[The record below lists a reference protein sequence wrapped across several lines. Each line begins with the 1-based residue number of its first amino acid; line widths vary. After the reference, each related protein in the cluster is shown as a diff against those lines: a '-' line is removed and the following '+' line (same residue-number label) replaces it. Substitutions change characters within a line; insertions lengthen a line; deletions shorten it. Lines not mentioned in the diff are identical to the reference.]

1 MIFSRKT
8 IEDLLSVEKEFVCFG
23 SGKAFD
29 KFVELFDTYNLSDK
43 IRYVI
48 DNDNRKQGTSIEL
61 GNTNI
66 LIQSPEAFLEDIN
79 PRNCIGIITMKDKEA
94 ILKQYEHNVLLR
106 NLEVVWYYDLMC
118 DYCTK
123 VFATVNLKMPLRR
136 SVMIQIPKV
145 IHYCWFGGRDIPD
158 ENKKWMDSWKKH
170 CPDYEIKR
178 WDETNYDVSK
188 NPYMYDAYQRKRFGF
203 ATDYARLDILYENGG
218 VYLDTD
224 VELVKS
230 LDTLLY
236 QPAFMG
242 WEDGLRVN
250 TGLGFG
256 TIKGIP
262 LFREMRDAYDKIS
275 FTNKYGKDNLTAC
288 PTFQTNVLMKH
299 GLQRNGEYQ
308 VIEDI
313 AILPVTYL
321 CGQNCYVTHS
331 TRTIYTY
338 GIHHFQGS
346 WNYTD

>member
-61 GNTNI
+61 RNTNI

-188 NPYMYDAYQRKRFGF
+188 NPYMYDAYQRKRFCF
-203 ATDYARLDILYENGG
+203 ATDYA
-218 VYLDTD
+218 
-224 VELVKS
+224 
-230 LDTLLY
+230 
-236 QPAFMG
+236 
-242 WEDGLRVN
+242 
-250 TGLGFG
+250 
-256 TIKGIP
+256 
-262 LFREMRDAYDKIS
+262 
-275 FTNKYGKDNLTAC
+275 
-288 PTFQTNVLMKH
+288 
-299 GLQRNGEYQ
+299 
-308 VIEDI
+308 
-313 AILPVTYL
+313 
-321 CGQNCYVTHS
+321 
-331 TRTIYTY
+331 
-338 GIHHFQGS
+338 
-346 WNYTD
+346 